1 MSKFKQQ
8 MLPAYRPVPTYTSTM
23 TCFFV
28 FGVLI
33 SAVGIVLLIMS
44 NSITQHEVLYD
55 VLCPDEYGVECDVKF
70 QISEHVQQ
78 PIFL

>member
-1 MSKFKQQ
+1 MQDSAEQDRARIQEKIDKLKMSKFKQQ

-44 NSITQHEVLYD
+44 N
-55 VLCPDEYGVECDVKF
+55 
-70 QISEHVQQ
+70 
-78 PIFL
+78 

>member
-1 MSKFKQQ
+1 
-8 MLPAYRPVPTYTSTM
+8 MLPAYRPVPTYTSTS

-55 VLCPDEYGVECDVKF
+55 VLCPAEYGVACEVTF
-70 QISEHVQQ
+70 QIESHV
-78 PIFL
+78 